1 MGGWPRF
8 AAKQVG
14 PCRCRAS
21 KTLRPLHCDGRRCK
35 LSLTAMC
42 GHMQIPPCS
51 EKRNARCRGR
61 HAVSP
66 DALSAECA
74 DCGVSL
80 DAHQPAV
87 AGARHGQRGQIWLPG
102 QRLLGTVIYS
112 GMSQCQRCGSL
123 GMPRPGSSSVTRSAR
138 PQRSQGPYTSA
149 GLVGAMHVCSVVQ
162 GSICLRTKP
171 ENKSS
176 SLPYA
181 PHTPSLHR
189 SRLLLPFCGPLLS
202 PQRVLLRQTCCALPC
217 QHTPIS
223 SSLSSTCSEV
233 LYLFP
238 VAKLCKPCRGLT

>member
-1 MGGWPRF
+1 LPPSRWD
-8 AAKQVG
+8 
-14 PCRCRAS
+14 RAGAV
-21 KTLRPLHCDGRRCK
+21 PARRC
-35 LSLTAMC
+35 
-42 GHMQIPPCS
+42 
-51 EKRNARCRGR
+51 ARCIAMAGVASSASQRCAVTCKFLRAQKSAMRGAGGGMQCLR
-61 HAVSP
+61 TPCLQS
-66 DALSAECA
+66 ALTV
-74 DCGVSL
+74 VSL
-80 DAHQPAV
+80 LTLTSPRSLVLA
-87 AGARHGQRGQIWLPG
+87 
-102 QRLLGTVIYS
+102 GTVIYS